1 MSKCFQ
7 ETTEQPFKIDLV
19 AADVDTVEELI
30 SKVDDCIVCDA
41 CIFNK
46 VSEKVMAIIAI

>member
-1 MSKCFQ
+1 MRIIATDFETKFFQ
-7 ETTEQPFKIDLV
+7 ETADEAFKIDIA

-30 SKVDDCIVCDA
+30 SKVDDCHVCDA

-46 VSEKVMAIIAI
+46 VS

>member
-1 MSKCFQ
+1 MK
-7 ETTEQPFKIDLV
+7 PFKIDIA

-30 SKVDDCIVCDA
+30 SKVDDCHVRDA

-46 VSEKVMAIIAI
+46 ARLQ

>member
-1 MSKCFQ
+1 MK
-7 ETTEQPFKIDLV
+7 PFKIDIA

-30 SKVDDCIVCDA
+30 SKVDDCHVCDA

-46 VSEKVMAIIAI
+46 ARLQ